1 MKTMTK
7 PHTEIAVIESL
18 LATLSLPQMIKMM
31 NFLSRKI
38 TEKTELMSEKFEEE
52 DITEEESEEQENY
65 VPDPK
70 PIWWDYPISPE
81 VRAMAPKERKLV
93 SGNYKEDLYNALVEK
108 YESIR

>member
-38 TEKTELMSEKFEEE
+38 TEKTDSMSAKFEAE
-52 DITEEESEEQENY
+52 DIAEESEEQENNI
-65 VPDPK
+65 PAPK
-70 PIWWDYPISPE
+70 PIWWDYPVSPE
-81 VRAMAPKERKLV
+81 ILAMAPKERKFV

>member
-52 DITEEESEEQENY
+52 DIEEEESEEQENY
-65 VPDPK
+65 IPDPK
-70 PIWWDYPISPE
+70 PIWWDYPISPK
-81 VRAMAPKERKLV
+81 VMAMRPKKRILI
-93 SGNYKEDLYNALVEK
+93 SDSYKEELYKALEEK
-108 YESIR
+108 YR

>member
-52 DITEEESEEQENY
+52 DIEEESEEQENY

-70 PIWWDYPISPE
+70 PIWWDYPISPT
-81 VRAMAPKERKLV
+81 VLVMRPKKRILI
-93 SGNYKEDLYNALVEK
+93 SDSYKEELYKALEEK
-108 YESIR
+108 YR